1 MNRLIALL
9 LLCLP
14 LPALALSVAGVDVAE
29 KVHVGSGDL
38 QLNGAGIRTKY
49 MFKVYVAALYLGDR
63 KKTAEDVLA
72 DDKPKRVT
80 LHMLRHVDAGE
91 FMEAF
96 RKAIMAN
103 LTRDEFNELA
113 LRFLAFAKVFTD
125 VGQVDK
131 GDVITLDYAP
141 GVGTVV
147 SVNGKERKRVEGA
160 DFFRGM
166 LKIWLG
172 EKPVDEG
179 LKKKMLGAA

>member
-1 MNRLIALL
+1 ML

-14 LPALALSVAGVDVAE
+14 MQAFAQKVAGVEVAD
-29 KVHVGSGDL
+29 KVHVESGDL
-38 QLNGAGIRTKY
+38 LLNGAGIRTKY

-72 DDKPKRVT
+72 DEKPKRVA
-80 LHMLRHVDAGE
+80 LHMMRHLDASE

-103 LTRDEFNELA
+103 LSKEEFNQLA
-113 LRFLAFAKVFTD
+113 LRFLGFAKVFTD
-125 VGQVDK
+125 VGQVDS
-131 GDVITLDYAP
+131 GDVITLDYVP

-160 DFFRGM
+160 DFYRGM

-172 EKPVDEG
+172 DKPVDEG
-179 LKKKMLGAA
+179 LKKKMLGAAA